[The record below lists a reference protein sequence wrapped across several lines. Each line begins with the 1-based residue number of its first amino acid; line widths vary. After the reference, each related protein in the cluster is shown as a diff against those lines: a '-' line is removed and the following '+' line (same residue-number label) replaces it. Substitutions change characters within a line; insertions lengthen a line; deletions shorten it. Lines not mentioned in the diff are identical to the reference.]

1 MAGSEHLAVQPGQ
14 AAPSADI
21 PASTEHTL
29 SLGFFPWDARGT
41 WARHLVDGDSH
52 YRIATQGALTGVKVS
67 LCVSV
72 CLCASVC
79 LCVSLCVSVCLP
91 VSPCVSLCLCVCLSV
106 SLCLC
111 RSALA
116 RIGPCQQDKAHR
128 LVCLSLCL
136 SVSLCVSKPG
146 AERILTLRILPSLS
160 PPTFVPLL
168 LFLLCLLFFLFLL
181 LLNKL
186 SSSSSSSS
194 SCSSCSSSSPR
205 SPSEQ
210 AGS

>member
-21 PASTEHTL
+21 PASTAHTL

-91 VSPCVSLCLCVCLSV
+91 VSPCVSLCLYVCLSV

-128 LVCLSLCL
+128 LVCLSLSLGVSVCL
-136 SVSLCVSKPG
+136 KTRRRANSDAAHTP
-146 AERILTLRILPSLS
+146 LTLSSNLRPPPPLPPL
-160 PPTFVPLL
+160 PPLFPL
-168 LFLLCLLFFLFLL
+168 
-181 LLNKL
+181 
-186 SSSSSSSS
+186 
-194 SCSSCSSSSPR
+194 P
-205 SPSEQ
+205 PPPE
-210 AGS
+210 

>member
-79 LCVSLCVSVCLP
+79 LCVSLCVSVCLC
-91 VSPCVSLCLCVCLSV
+91 VSPCVSLCLPVSLCLSLCVSVSVSLRVGAYWPVSARQGTPPGVSLSV
-106 SLCLC
+106 SLGV
-111 RSALA
+111 S
-116 RIGPCQQDKAHR
+116 
-128 LVCLSLCL
+128 VCLKTRRRANSDAAHT
-136 SVSLCVSKPG
+136 P
-146 AERILTLRILPSLS
+146 LTLSSNLRPPPPLPPL
-160 PPTFVPLL
+160 PPLFPL
-168 LFLLCLLFFLFLL
+168 
-181 LLNKL
+181 
-186 SSSSSSSS
+186 
-194 SCSSCSSSSPR
+194 P
-205 SPSEQ
+205 PPPE
-210 AGS
+210 